1 MKHVKEYYEYITEG
15 KKQVQFILKT
25 DKKFNLFDL
34 LNALKPLGGE
44 VLDGQPKP
52 DAKDELIV
60 TVAMDESKR
69 KRIEEEI
76 AKYAKLLK

>member
-15 KKQVQFILKT
+15 KKQIQFTLKT

-44 VLDGQPKP
+44 VLDGQPNG

-60 TVAMDESKR
+60 TVAVDDSKK

-76 AKYAKLLK
+76 TKYAKILK